1 MRTKFKNFLIY
12 EPLVHDDKFENT
24 AEFAEIICLEKPEIK
39 YQEFFET
46 EFKSVWYIRK
56 KITLQKSVC
65 TINLYF

>member
-46 EFKSVWYIRK
+46 EFKSVWYIGK
-56 KITLQKSVC
+56 KENNFTKKC
-65 TINLYF
+65 TINL